1 MRPLP
6 SMITKVAKRLDE
18 PADDVQGLAR
28 EIVALIYE
36 AWANQ
41 GHYIVVV
48 TEPSG
53 LWHAWGPYATVKE
66 AQKAIGDPIIACRA
80 GARGVLLKLHKDV
93 QAFLDAEDVDG
104 AGEFDDTAA

>member
-6 SMITKVAKRLDE
+6 TTVKAVAQMLDE
-18 PADDVQGLAR
+18 PADDVTTLAR
-28 EIVALIYE
+28 NVVNLIYDR
-36 AWANQ
+36 WAKE

-53 LWHAWGPYATVKE
+53 LWHAWGPYKTVKE
-66 AQKAIGDPIIACRA
+66 AHKAIGDPIIACRE

-93 QAFLDAEDVDG
+93 QAFIDGED
-104 AGEFDDTAA
+104 EDD

>member
-6 SMITKVAKRLDE
+6 SMINKVAKRLDE
-18 PADDVQGLAR
+18 PADDVNGLAK

-36 AWANQ
+36 AWEKQ

-66 AQKAIGDPIIACRA
+66 AHKAIGDPIIACRA

-93 QAFLDAEDVDG
+93 QAFVEEGSEDERQEVSQG
-104 AGEFDDTAA
+104 V

>member
-6 SMITKVAKRLDE
+6 SMINKVAKRLDE
-18 PADDVQGLAR
+18 PADDVNGLAK

-36 AWANQ
+36 AWEKQ

-66 AQKAIGDPIIACRA
+66 AHKSIGDPIIACRE

-93 QAFLDAEDVDG
+93 QLFLEEEVGDG
-104 AGEFDDTAA
+104 